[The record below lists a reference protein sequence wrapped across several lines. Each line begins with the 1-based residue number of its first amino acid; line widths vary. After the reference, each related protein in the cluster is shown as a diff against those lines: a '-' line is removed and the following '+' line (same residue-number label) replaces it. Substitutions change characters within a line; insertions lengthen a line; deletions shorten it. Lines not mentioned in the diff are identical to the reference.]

1 MPRLYSIALIATL
14 ILVISACNNSN
25 EITLSRR
32 YTAADSLF
40 RAQNYDKAI
49 AEAMEIS
56 NASRKD
62 GLYNLAGRAEDL
74 IADII
79 AETYSG
85 ADVVSHRS
93 QAAADYLKAGNTRS
107 HRYAMIDV
115 AVAHANAGNSPQAR
129 YLLDSL
135 SRCLP
140 VDSQFVAACL
150 RTNALIAAYHKNTI
164 DLFNFVRT
172 LEKSYSRYFPKT
184 AYDYVCIALSE
195 FSTTDKMLQAARE
208 AADDRL
214 SLNAVD
220 FATKQISFIKSNFDR
235 YKSYTTAFQ
244 PPLFRRK
251 TPRKYSLPNA
261 ISSTTVPTASKNAA
275 TI

>member
-14 ILVISACNNSN
+14 ILVISACNNSS

-32 YTAADSLF
+32 YATADSLF
-40 RAQNYDKAI
+40 RAKNYDKAI

-79 AETYSG
+79 SETYSG
-85 ADVVSHRS
+85 TDVVSHRS

-115 AVAHANAGNSPQAR
+115 AVAHANADNSPRAR

-150 RTNALIAAYHKNTI
+150 RTNALIAAYHKNKI

-172 LEKSYSRYFPKT
+172 LEKSYSRYFPQT

-195 FSTTDKMLQAARE
+195 FSTSDKMLQAARE
-208 AADDRL
+208 TADDRL
-214 SLNAVD
+214 SLDAVD
-220 FATKQISFIKSNFDR
+220 FATKRITFIKSNFDR
-235 YKSYTTAFQ
+235 YKSYTDSISAAAL
-244 PPLFRRK
+244 PPQNPSEIL
-251 TPRKYSLPNA
+251 LA
-261 ISSTTVPTASKNAA
+261 
-275 TI
+275 